1 MRAEPRGP
9 RLRRRDARDAG
20 RRPRRRRQRPR
31 PQRRRPAA
39 GRRPRGLDTEASDSN
54 AHREVP
60 AAVMRVIVNAAMSA
74 DGKIALRGAAPLTL
88 SDEADLKRV
97 HELRAKA
104 DAVLVGIGTVLN
116 DDPRLTSRV
125 QGAKQPVRVVLDSRA
140 RMPPGA
146 KILDGA
152 ARTIVITAKGNG
164 RKWPNAET
172 IEAGDERVD
181 LRLALRELA
190 ARGVNTLMV
199 EGGATVIGP
208 FLRSGLVNDL
218 YTFVAPTIVGG
229 GAPSLVEGPGA
240 TDVAPTLKLKLQE
253 AA

>member
-1 MRAEPRGP
+1 
-9 RLRRRDARDAG
+9 
-20 RRPRRRRQRPR
+20 
-31 PQRRRPAA
+31 
-39 GRRPRGLDTEASDSN
+39 
-54 AHREVP
+54 
-60 AAVMRVIVNAAMSA
+60 MRVIVNAAMSA

-97 HELRAKA
+97 HEMRAKA
-104 DAVLVGIGTVLN
+104 DAVCVGIGTVLN

-125 QGAKQPVRVVLDSRA
+125 QGAKQPMRVVLDSKGRL
-140 RMPPGA
+140 PPGA

-152 ARTIVITAKGNG
+152 ARTLVVTAKGNG

-172 IEAGDERVD
+172 IEAGDDRVD

-199 EGGATVIGP
+199 EGGATVIGA

-218 YTFVAPTIVGG
+218 YTFLSPTIVGG

-240 TDVAPTLKLKLQE
+240 TDAAHTVKLKLQE
-253 AA
+253 VAPLGTGALLHWVPRA